1 MLDHF
6 SAIAIESNANANAL
20 TMETAWKK
28 YKINRN

>member
-6 SAIAIESNANANAL
+6 SAIAVESIANANVL

-28 YKINRN
+28 VQN